1 MSSSSSSFDS
11 YSAPSHIP
19 SPQELSH
26 LLTEPD
32 SLQSIAHQFTSKPT
46 STAILRHYAFLSHS
60 IAQLEEELE
69 RHQMER
75 EVIYDHLF
83 DNQSFRTRIRP
94 IVNEYRKRGTLT
106 RQGFHPYSRT
116 SGSPIVPSADNSPS
130 TNNRPSIEMVPSADN
145 SLSTQEG
152 IHGRISVEI
161 HDRYTPQDDAL
172 GSKEH
177 PIIVTDDEK
186 EEYEGCRGD
195 HEFRSCTHFPQPY
208 YSLKVQESR

>member
-1 MSSSSSSFDS
+1 MLSSSSSGDS
-11 YSAPSHIP
+11 YSAASHIP

-83 DNQSFRTRIRP
+83 DNRSFRTGIRP

-116 SGSPIVPSADNSPS
+116 SRSPTVPSAHNSPS
-130 TNNRPSIEMVPSADN
+130 TNNSPS
-145 SLSTQEG
+145 TKEG
-152 IHGRISVEI
+152 IQGRVRVEI
-161 HDRYTPQDDAL
+161 HDRYTPQDDAS
-172 GSKEH
+172 GSKKH

-186 EEYEGCRGD
+186 EECEGCRGD
-195 HEFRSCTHFPQPY
+195 HEFRSCARVPQPY